1 MSQFLSKRV
10 SNYELFFDLAVV
22 LAIGQL
28 TSAIHLNHIGLQE
41 VLAFITTN
49 IIIFN
54 IWHNEV
60 LYFNKYGDY
69 RLQDI
74 YTIIALM
81 FIVGNISLNFSLNI
95 KGLLCWKSSADAL

>member
-60 LYFNKYGDY
+60 LYLINTEILDCRIFT
-69 RLQDI
+69 RL
-74 YTIIALM
+74 
-81 FIVGNISLNFSLNI
+81 
-95 KGLLCWKSSADAL
+95 LLSCL

>member
-54 IWHNEV
+54 IW
-60 LYFNKYGDY
+60 
-69 RLQDI
+69 
-74 YTIIALM
+74 
-81 FIVGNISLNFSLNI
+81 
-95 KGLLCWKSSADAL
+95 